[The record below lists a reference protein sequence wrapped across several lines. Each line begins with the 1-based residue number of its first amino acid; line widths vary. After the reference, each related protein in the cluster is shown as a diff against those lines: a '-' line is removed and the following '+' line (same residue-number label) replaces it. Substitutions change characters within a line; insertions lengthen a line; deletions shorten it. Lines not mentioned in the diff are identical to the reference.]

1 MASSPPQF
9 PMAALG
15 ALILPLLV
23 GSTQALAQDSSTA
36 QRPNIVVF
44 LVDDMGWQDTSVAF
58 WERPTAFNGF
68 YKTPSMERL
77 ARSGARFTQAYAAA
91 VCSPTRTSIMTGQ
104 SPARHRV
111 TQWTLRPGQDPS
123 GHTERLSSP
132 AGWRMSGLQPG
143 DVTLPGLLR
152 EVGYRTIHVGK
163 AHWGAQGTPGSD
175 PTQLGF
181 DVNIAGHAAGAPGS
195 YSGTTRFAGN
205 RDPAQDIWAVPGL
218 ERYHGLP
225 IHLSDALTVEAL
237 GAVDTAIDLKKP
249 FYLYMAHYA
258 VHTPIQAHEPYAQAY
273 RDGGTD
279 EKESRY
285 ASLIQGMDASLGA
298 LLAHLERRGV
308 AEDTLILFSSDNGG
322 LTVSSRGRDAR
333 GNGLG
338 SHNWP
343 LREGKGSAYEGGTR
357 VPQLLSWAKPDPG
370 HPLQARLP
378 IQAGAAIEAVTISE
392 DIFPSVLHWAGAA
405 LPPGYVLDGVDL
417 TPLVTGK
424 GGHQFERPL
433 VFHYPHVWGPKGAGY
448 QPHSAIRLGVHKA
461 IYFYEPKRWELYDL
475 SADIGEEQD
484 LAQAQPERL
493 DQLAHRLQDELRLRG
508 AQWPRL
514 RSNDQPE
521 PLELPR

>member
-1 MASSPPQF
+1 MASSQPASL
-9 PMAALG
+9 AALLC
-15 ALILPLLV
+15 ALILAPLV
-23 GSTQALAQDSSTA
+23 APSQALARNEGEQR
-36 QRPNIVVF
+36 RPNIVLF

-58 WERPTAFNGF
+58 WERPTAFNAF

-77 ARSGARFTQAYAAA
+77 ARDGTRFTQAYAAA

-104 SPARHRV
+104 NPARHRV

-132 AGWRMSGLQPG
+132 AQWRMSGLQPG
-143 DVTLPGLLR
+143 DVTLPGLLLDA
-152 EVGYRTIHVGK
+152 GYRTIHVGK
-163 AHWGAQGTPGSD
+163 AHWGAHGTPGSD
-175 PTQLGF
+175 PRQLGF
-181 DVNIAGHAAGAPGS
+181 DVNIGGHAAGAPGS
-195 YSGTTRFAGN
+195 YSGATNFAGN
-205 RDPAQDIWAVPGL
+205 RDPAKDIWAVPGL

-225 IHLSDALTVEAL
+225 VHLSDALTVEAL
-237 GAVDTAIDLKKP
+237 GAVDGAIDEGKP

-258 VHTPIQAHEPYAQAY
+258 VHTPIQPHEPYAQAY
-273 RDGGTD
+273 RDAGTD

-298 LLAHLERRGV
+298 ILAHLERRGV
-308 AEDTLILFSSDNGG
+308 AKDTLILFSSDNGG
-322 LTVSSRGRDAR
+322 LTVSSRGKDAR

-357 VPQLLSWAKPDPG
+357 IPQLLSWAEPDAG
-370 HPLQARLP
+370 HALQARLP
-378 IQAGAAIEAVTISE
+378 IRAGSSIDALTISE
-392 DIFPSVLHWAGAA
+392 DLFPSVLSWAGVG
-405 LPPGYVLDGVDL
+405 LPAGHVIDGLDI
-417 TPLVTGK
+417 TPLIRGTG
-424 GGHQFERPL
+424 GAEFGRPL

-448 QPHSAIRLGVHKA
+448 QPHSSIRLGVHKA

-475 SADIGEEQD
+475 AADLGEAED
-484 LAQAQPERL
+484 LAQAQPEL
-493 DQLAHRLQDELRLRG
+493 LGQLALRLREELKLRG

-514 RSNDQPE
+514 RSNDQAE